1 MIDVNKDVIEIG
13 ELAGRTELHR
23 QGRKQVGKDECG
35 STRSTDTN
43 NYDDNGEEDNRL
55 TIFDSSGV
63 AVQDCVIAC
72 MVYEALQQQ
81 S

>member
-1 MIDVNKDVIEIG
+1 MHEV
-13 ELAGRTELHR
+13 
-23 QGRKQVGKDECG
+23 
-35 STRSTDTN
+35 
-43 NYDDNGEEDNRL
+43 GEEDNRL

-81 S
+81 L

>member
-1 MIDVNKDVIEIG
+1 MSLSKFRRRRQRAGKDVNDV
-13 ELAGRTELHR
+13 
-23 QGRKQVGKDECG
+23 
-35 STRSTDTN
+35 
-43 NYDDNGEEDNRL
+43 DNDMHEVGEEDNRL

-81 S
+81 VYNFSGCESSLQPF